1 MIFCRLYIAYGKV
14 FLVRKTTGSDQDTLF
29 AMKVLKKAEIV
40 CKQKVAEH
48 TMTERSVL
56 ETIRDSPF
64 LVTLHYAFQSNSK
77 LHLVLGKCV
86 GYVWILLIK
95 EISIPL

>member
-1 MIFCRLYIAYGKV
+1 MFNFEFLILTFCTAYGKV
-14 FLVRKTTGSDQDTLF
+14 FLVKKTTGSDQGTLF

-64 LVTLHYAFQSNSK
+64 LVTLQYAFQSNSK
-77 LHLVLGKCV
+77 LHLVLGE
-86 GYVWILLIK
+86 LLM
-95 EISIPL
+95 

>member
-1 MIFCRLYIAYGKV
+1 M
-14 FLVRKTTGSDQDTLF
+14 RKTSGSDQGTLF

-56 ETIRDSPF
+56 ETIRNSPF
-64 LVTLHYAFQSNSK
+64 LVTLQYAFQSHSK
-77 LHLVLGKCV
+77 LHLVLGELS
-86 GYVWILLIK
+86 VWNVL
-95 EISIPL
+95 SA

>member
-1 MIFCRLYIAYGKV
+1 VRHILDIRCALAYGKV
-14 FLVRKTTGSDQDTLF
+14 FLVKKATGNDQGTLY

-40 CKQKVAEH
+40 CKKKVAEH

-77 LHLVLGKCV
+77 LHLVLGKYNKSSKN
-86 GYVWILLIK
+86 G
-95 EISIPL
+95 

>member
-1 MIFCRLYIAYGKV
+1 M
-14 FLVRKTTGSDQDTLF
+14 FLVRKITGSDQGTLF

-64 LVTLHYAFQSNSK
+64 LVTLHYAFQSHSK
-77 LHLVLGKCV
+77 LHLVLGELVAFVMTCV
-86 GYVWILLIK
+86 YQSFVQ
-95 EISIPL
+95 